1 MVDVETMVRELT
13 ASREAAAE
21 NDTPPKYEELDFPS
35 EVPPPQYNACV
46 LEVVNEEESSPK
58 DLDQKGKMKDPKES
72 GD

>member
-1 MVDVETMVRELT
+1 MVRELT
-13 ASREAAAE
+13 ASREAAE

-46 LEVVNEEESSPK
+46 LEVIKEEEPSSK
-58 DLDQKGKMKDPKES
+58 DLEQKTKIKNPKES